1 MCFICSLKLLFTP
14 NLMYMVLIY
23 PVFHKIDQKI
33 KYTSG
38 RSQTPCEFLSSMC
51 VQYNEYNACMHVC
64 MLFESLLYDVRYVIG
79 MD

>member
-1 MCFICSLKLLFTP
+1 M
-14 NLMYMVLIY
+14 
-23 PVFHKIDQKI
+23 

-38 RSQTPCEFLSSMC
+38 RSQTPCEFLSGMC